1 MLPQHYATIMPTDII
16 QYYENNSDIS
26 LNHINRIYENDPAAE
41 TITVQQESDRK
52 EAGRCVH
59 GESGVR

>member
-1 MLPQHYATIMPTDII
+1 MPTDII